1 MSKNRKKGNS
11 FMEWLSD
18 NLRYILL
25 IGAIFLVLAGLFFG
39 VRAISSGIGKKT
51 AEAGSLSDNSGAGAS
66 TKSTST
72 TETGNKS
79 AGTAVSADHG
89 TLTENAD
96 KDVTKLVEDY
106 YAALSAQDLAKV
118 RETTDTLPDEQAAR
132 ISSSKVTYDNV
143 KVYSK
148 NGPDENSRVVYVYYT
163 YQGDDQSTPVPGLS
177 QLYVKN
183 GTDGTWKI
191 VYSALPEDEKN
202 YIDSVTQDADVQ
214 ALIDEVKKEYGEKQ
228 GAEAGTTQASEQKTE
243 DGNSG
248 NNEEEEDASK
258 ESGDDSKKKDSSDDE
273 PVAVE
278 FSEEDEQ
285 DRLGTPDDRDAEEET
300 IDEETIDEESI
311 DEEKIDEE
319 TIDEESIDED
329 SLLEEQSDEE
339 SGDDEPK
346 EEEPPVEWTAEVNSS
361 CNLRDGSSY
370 ESAVVGTVTAGTEVT
385 VIGDIVDGW
394 WHVRTA
400 DGNEGYIGGKFID

>member
-11 FMEWLSD
+11 FMEWFSD

-25 IGAIFLVLAGLFFG
+25 IGAIFLILAGLFFG

-51 AEAGSLSDNSGAGAS
+51 VEAGSVTESNGTGAS
-66 TKSTST
+66 ANSTAT
-72 TETGNKS
+72 DATGNKS
-79 AGTAVSADHG
+79 AGNTVSADHG

-106 YAALSAQDLAKV
+106 YAALSAQDLEKV

-132 ISSSKVTYDNV
+132 ISSSKVTYDNI

-163 YQGDDQSTPVPGLS
+163 YQGGDQSAPVPGLS

-191 VYSALPEDEKN
+191 VYSPLPADEKN

-214 ALIDEVKKEYGEKQ
+214 ALIEEVKKEYGEKQ
-228 GAEAGTTQASEQKTE
+228 GTAAETAQPSENETANEDSGDGEEEAGDKRKEE
-243 DGNSG
+243 DGSD
-248 NNEEEEDASK
+248 EEA
-258 ESGDDSKKKDSSDDE
+258 
-273 PVAVE
+273 VAVE
-278 FSEEDEQ
+278 FEEDET
-285 DRLGTPDDRDAEEET
+285 DRLGTPVDTAADEEKIDEEKVDEEKIDEETIDEET
-300 IDEETIDEESI
+300 IDEETIDEESL
-311 DEEKIDEE
+311 
-319 TIDEESIDED
+319 ED
-329 SLLEEQSDEE
+329 SLLQEKYDEE
-339 SGDDEPK
+339 SGNDEPE
-346 EEEPPVEWTAEVNSS
+346 EEEPPVEWTTEVNSS

-394 WHVRTA
+394 WHIRTA
-400 DGNEGYIGGKFID
+400 DGAEGYIGGKFID

>member
-1 MSKNRKKGNS
+1 
-11 FMEWLSD
+11 MEWLSD

-51 AEAGSLSDNSGAGAS
+51 AEAGALSDNTGAGAS

-72 TETGNKS
+72 TETGNQS

-106 YAALSAQDLAKV
+106 YAALSAQDLSKV

-132 ISSSKVTYDNV
+132 ISSSKVTYDNI

-148 NGPDENSRVVYVYYT
+148 NGPDENSRVIYVYYT
-163 YQGDDQSTPVPGLS
+163 YQGADQSTPVPGLS

-202 YIDSVTQDADVQ
+202 YIDSVTMDADVQ
-214 ALIDEVKKEYGEKQ
+214 ALIDDVRKEYGEKQ
-228 GAEAGTTQASEQKTE
+228 DAETGISQPSEQETE

-248 NNEEEEDASK
+248 NNEEEDVSE

-278 FSEEDEQ
+278 FSEEDET
-285 DRLGTPDDRDAEEET
+285 DRLGTPDDRDTEEET
-300 IDEETIDEESI
+300 IDEETIDEETI
-311 DEEKIDEE
+311 DEEK
-319 TIDEESIDED
+319 IDEESIDED
-329 SLLEEQSDEE
+329 SLLVEQSDEE

-394 WHVRTA
+394 WHIRTA
-400 DGNEGYIGGKFID
+400 DGDEGYIGGKFID

>member
-1 MSKNRKKGNS
+1 
-11 FMEWLSD
+11 MEWLSD

-51 AEAGSLSDNSGAGAS
+51 AEAGALSDNAGAGAS

-79 AGTAVSADHG
+79 AGTAASADHG

-132 ISSSKVTYDNV
+132 ISSSKVTYDNI

-148 NGPDENSRVVYVYYT
+148 NGPDENSRVIYVYYT
-163 YQGDDQSTPVPGLS
+163 YQGADQSTPVPGLS

-202 YIDSVTQDADVQ
+202 YIDSVTMDADVQ
-214 ALIDEVKKEYGEKQ
+214 ALIDDVRKEYGEKQ
-228 GAEAGTTQASEQKTE
+228 DAEAGISQPSEQETE

-248 NNEEEEDASK
+248 NNEEEDVSE

-278 FSEEDEQ
+278 FSEEDET
-285 DRLGTPDDRDAEEET
+285 DRLGTPDDRDTEEET
-300 IDEETIDEESI
+300 IDEETIDEETI

-319 TIDEESIDED
+319 SIDEESIDEESIDED
-329 SLLEEQSDEE
+329 SLLVEQSDEE

-394 WHVRTA
+394 WHIRTA
-400 DGNEGYIGGKFID
+400 DGDEGYIGGKFID

>member
-1 MSKNRKKGNS
+1 
-11 FMEWLSD
+11 MEWLSD

-51 AEAGSLSDNSGAGAS
+51 AEAGALSDNTGAGAS

-72 TETGNKS
+72 TETGNQS

-132 ISSSKVTYDNV
+132 ISSSKVTYDNI

-148 NGPDENSRVVYVYYT
+148 NGPDENSRVIYVYYT
-163 YQGDDQSTPVPGLS
+163 YQGADQSTPVPGLS

-202 YIDSVTQDADVQ
+202 YIDSVTMDADVQ
-214 ALIDEVKKEYGEKQ
+214 ALIDDVRKEYGEKQ
-228 GAEAGTTQASEQKTE
+228 DAETGISQPSEQETE

-248 NNEEEEDASK
+248 NNEEEDVSE

-278 FSEEDEQ
+278 FSEEDET
-285 DRLGTPDDRDAEEET
+285 DRLGTPDDRDTEEET
-300 IDEETIDEESI
+300 IDEETIDEETI

-319 TIDEESIDED
+319 SIDEESIDED
-329 SLLEEQSDEE
+329 SLLVEQSDEE

-394 WHVRTA
+394 WHIRTA
-400 DGNEGYIGGKFID
+400 DGDEGYIGGKFID

>member
-11 FMEWLSD
+11 FREWFSD

-51 AEAGSLSDNSGAGAS
+51 VEAEAVTDSNGTGAS
-66 TKSTST
+66 TKSTAT
-72 TETGNKS
+72 TETGKKS
-79 AGTAVSADHG
+79 AGNAVSADHG

-96 KDVTKLVEDY
+96 KDVTKLVENY
-106 YAALSAQDLAKV
+106 YAALSSQDLAKV

-132 ISSSKVTYDNV
+132 ISSSKVTYDNI

-163 YQGDDQSTPVPGLS
+163 YQGADQSAPVPGLS

-183 GTDGTWKI
+183 GTDGAWKI
-191 VYSALPEDEKN
+191 VYSPLPADEKD

-214 ALIDEVKKEYGEKQ
+214 ALIDEVKKEYSEQQ
-228 GAEAGTTQASEQKTE
+228 GTAAGTDQTSENKTE
-243 DGNSG
+243 AEDSG
-248 NNEEEEDASK
+248 DDEEEEEVRE
-258 ESGDDSKKKDSSDDE
+258 ESEEDSKKKDGSDE
-273 PVAVE
+273 EAVTVE
-278 FSEEDEQ
+278 FTEEEET
-285 DRLGTPDDRDAEEET
+285 DRLGTPADRAAEEET
-300 IDEETIDEESI
+300 IDEETIDEET
-311 DEEKIDEE
+311 IDEE
-319 TIDEESIDED
+319 TIDEETIDED
-329 SLLEEQSDEE
+329 SLLEEKYEEE
-339 SGDDEPK
+339 SGNDEP
-346 EEEPPVEWTAEVNSS
+346 EEEKPPVEWTAEVNSS

-385 VIGDIVDGW
+385 VLGDIIDGW
-394 WHVRTA
+394 WHIRTA
-400 DGNEGYIGGKFID
+400 DGVEGYIGGKFID

>member
-1 MSKNRKKGNS
+1 M
-11 FMEWLSD
+11 
-18 NLRYILL
+18 
-25 IGAIFLVLAGLFFG
+25 
-39 VRAISSGIGKKT
+39 
-51 AEAGSLSDNSGAGAS
+51 
-66 TKSTST
+66 
-72 TETGNKS
+72 
-79 AGTAVSADHG
+79 
-89 TLTENAD
+89 
-96 KDVTKLVEDY
+96 
-106 YAALSAQDLAKV
+106 
-118 RETTDTLPDEQAAR
+118 
-132 ISSSKVTYDNV
+132 
-143 KVYSK
+143 YSK
-148 NGPDENSRVVYVYYT
+148 NGPDENSRVIYVYYT
-163 YQGDDQSTPVPGLS
+163 YQGADQSTPVPGLS

-202 YIDSVTQDADVQ
+202 YIDSVTMDADVQ
-214 ALIDEVKKEYGEKQ
+214 ALIDDVRKEYGEKQ
-228 GAEAGTTQASEQKTE
+228 DAEAGISQPSEQETE

-248 NNEEEEDASK
+248 NNEEEDVSE

-278 FSEEDEQ
+278 FSEEDET
-285 DRLGTPDDRDAEEET
+285 DRLGTPDDRDTEEET
-300 IDEETIDEESI
+300 IDEETIDEETI

-319 TIDEESIDED
+319 SIDEESIDED
-329 SLLEEQSDEE
+329 SLLVEQSDEE

-394 WHVRTA
+394 WHIRTA
-400 DGNEGYIGGKFID
+400 DGDEGYIGGKFID

>member
-1 MSKNRKKGNS
+1 
-11 FMEWLSD
+11 
-18 NLRYILL
+18 
-25 IGAIFLVLAGLFFG
+25 
-39 VRAISSGIGKKT
+39 
-51 AEAGSLSDNSGAGAS
+51 
-66 TKSTST
+66 
-72 TETGNKS
+72 
-79 AGTAVSADHG
+79 
-89 TLTENAD
+89 
-96 KDVTKLVEDY
+96 
-106 YAALSAQDLAKV
+106 
-118 RETTDTLPDEQAAR
+118 
-132 ISSSKVTYDNV
+132 
-143 KVYSK
+143 
-148 NGPDENSRVVYVYYT
+148 
-163 YQGDDQSTPVPGLS
+163 
-177 QLYVKN
+177 
-183 GTDGTWKI
+183 
-191 VYSALPEDEKN
+191 
-202 YIDSVTQDADVQ
+202 VTQDADVQ

-370 ESAVVGTVTAGTEVT
+370 ESAVVGTVTAGAEVT